1 MYLFGHNNIS
11 TKNPAR
17 ANKGII
23 IIIIIITIIIIII
36 IIVIIIIIIIIIII
50 VIIIIIIII
59 IVIII
64 VIIIII
70 IIVVDRFSFTPYLV
84 MHTLFR
90 TNAVKMIKMEKINNV
105 LTCFLH
111 IFFLLV

>member
-1 MYLFGHNNIS
+1 MHLFGHNSIS
-11 TKNPAR
+11 PKILPR

-36 IIVIIIIIIIIIII
+36 IIII

-59 IVIII
+59 
-64 VIIIII
+64 
-70 IIVVDRFSFTPYLV
+70 VVDSVSFPPYLV
-84 MHTLFR
+84 KHTLFR
-90 TNAVKMIKMEKINNV
+90 TNAVKTIKVEKINNV
-105 LTCFLH
+105 LTCLLY

>member
-1 MYLFGHNNIS
+1 MHLFGHNSIAL
-11 TKNPAR
+11 KILPR

-36 IIVIIIIIIIIIII
+36 III

-59 IVIII
+59 
-64 VIIIII
+64 
-70 IIVVDRFSFTPYLV
+70 VVDSVSFPPYLV
-84 MHTLFR
+84 KHTLFR
-90 TNAVKMIKMEKINNV
+90 TNAVKTIKVEKINNV
-105 LTCFLH
+105 LTCLLY